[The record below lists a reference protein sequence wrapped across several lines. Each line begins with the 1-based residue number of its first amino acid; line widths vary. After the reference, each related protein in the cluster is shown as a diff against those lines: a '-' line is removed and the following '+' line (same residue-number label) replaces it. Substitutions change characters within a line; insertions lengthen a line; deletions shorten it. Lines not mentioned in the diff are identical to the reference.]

1 MHDLS
6 LSGRT
11 GNVEDAPQLEEA
23 GSLRESRGPGEERNT
38 ELLWAQV
45 KELQNT
51 AALVKELQS
60 TVALLVQKMASRPT
74 TMAAT
79 PQGTPSQQPEVERL
93 EPQHP
98 DDGPEQMANPRRRRR
113 TATVPR
119 EHLGGGD

>member
-6 LSGRT
+6 LSART
-11 GNVEDAPQLEEA
+11 GNVEDAPQLEEV
-23 GSLRESRGPGEERNT
+23 GSLRGSRGPGEERHT

-79 PQGTPSQQPEVERL
+79 P
-93 EPQHP
+93 
-98 DDGPEQMANPRRRRR
+98 
-113 TATVPR
+113 
-119 EHLGGGD
+119 